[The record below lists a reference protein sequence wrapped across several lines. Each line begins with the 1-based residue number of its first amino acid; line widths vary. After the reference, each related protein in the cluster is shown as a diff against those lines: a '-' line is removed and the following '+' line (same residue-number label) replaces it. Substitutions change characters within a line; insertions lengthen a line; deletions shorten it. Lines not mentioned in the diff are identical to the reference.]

1 METLEIYAFLEWM
14 KQTITDNNASYNQ
27 IMNEFLSLRN
37 EVQELKKEIK
47 ELTEPINGRETSY
60 MEIDDS
66 ELKVNGEH
74 FAEVTSFNIEPK
86 KMTPSK
92 KKSVPDQLLEA
103 LPEYSSKQIKEI
115 SVDLKKKYSKNMNKN
130 EVNTLLRGYYTV
142 PYLTSI
148 LKEKRSTIQAALYR
162 LSDEGVINRLKLD
175 DSYKLS
181 PVIFY
186 KIKSDGTN
194 VSKRV
199 GDLEYQFSK
208 SYTNPGFELINHMY
222 IKTKRGKQ
230 VPVNA
235 KQLKELCKIIDG
247 KGLTNSLFDDCCKY
261 LKSED
266 INESYFERI
275 IYHLTKGHFKMVLFK
290 YDSYRSLE
298 VNVKFD
304 VSDENTVRVN
314 GHDTKLTPVEVKR
327 MTDNYPYGYPA
338 SKVEEYTRECMMKYP
353 FCRPECIRLI
363 LENSEKSDLK
373 RILKK
378 KEDFKM
384 DKREK
389 RIANGIIAG

>member
-27 IMNEFLSLRN
+27 IMNEFLNLRN

-47 ELTEPINGRETSY
+47 ELTEPKNGIPIRDAAFKINDKPIGKVTK
-60 MEIDDS
+60 MES
-66 ELKVNGEH
+66 KPRGS
-74 FAEVTSFNIEPK
+74 VTSEIENEIK
-86 KMTPSK
+86 RLVPS
-92 KKSVPDQLLEA
+92 
-103 LPEYSSKQIKEI
+103 YTNKEVESI
-115 SVDLKKKYSKNMNKN
+115 AKCLKKTYSKNMSMDQVDNLLKQY
-130 EVNTLLRGYYTV
+130 VTLRNLGKIL
-142 PYLTSI
+142 PYRKASI
-148 LKEKRSTIQAALYR
+148 NAALGNLVKKEEIHR
-162 LSDEGVINRLKLD
+162 VKLD
-175 DSYKLS
+175 ESYKPS
-181 PVIFY
+181 PVIYY
-186 KIKSDGTN
+186 KIKHDVD
-194 VSKRV
+194 VSEEPV
-199 GDLEYQFSK
+199 VDVDDLEYQFSK

-247 KGLTNSLFDDCCKY
+247 KVLTNSLFDDCCKY
-261 LKSED
+261 LKNED

-327 MTDNYPYGYPA
+327 MTDNYPYGYPVG
-338 SKVEEYTRECMMKYP
+338 KVEEYTRECMMKYP
-353 FCRPECIRLI
+353 FCRPDCIRLI